1 MKASSVLSLLSL
13 ASGSLA
19 WEWGKSGKWDNKLLK
34 ANGHGTATINYTT
47 ITGFFQQD
55 DPATD
60 ASTFDYT
67 KSNFG
72 LINRTYPTDS
82 QFDPQNKRTQWERF
96 AYYVD
101 TLNRDSD
108 SNSQYKVLFMGRHGE
123 GYHNAAESF
132 YGTPAWNC
140 YWGPLDGN
148 GTVTWRDAHLTA
160 AGIAQCTKAREF
172 WTQALAASKMPAPQS
187 YYSSP
192 LARSATTANLTFA
205 SLPLPRNRPFAPVV
219 KEGLREGVSIRTC
232 DARSDRAALAAALP
246 RFRFEP
252 GFAERDEL
260 WRGDEGQGETADAHT
275 ARTRAVLDDVFA
287 ADPNTWISITS
298 HSGQI
303 AKNLLVLGHRAFG
316 LSTGQA
322 IPVLVKART
331 LSGSGTTTTTTA
343 AGWSA
348 EATCRAP
355 PVTSIAGQGC
365 VCASTVA
372 TATAV

>member
-1 MKASSVLSLLSL
+1 MKASSALTLLSL

-19 WEWGKSGKWDNKLLK
+19 WEWGKSGKWDNKLL
-34 ANGHGTATINYTT
+34 NGTATINYTT

-82 QFDPQNKRTQWERF
+82 RFDPQNERTQWERF

-160 AGIAQCTKAREF
+160 AGIAQCTKARAF
-172 WTQALAASKMPAPQS
+172 WTHALAVSKTPAPQS

-192 LARSATTANLTFA
+192 LTRAATTANLTFA
-205 SLPLPRNRPFAPVV
+205 SLPRDRPFAPVV
-219 KEGLREGVSIRTC
+219 KEGLREGISVRTC
-232 DARSDRAALAAALP
+232 DARPDRAALP
-246 RFRFEP
+246 RFFRFEP
-252 GFAERDEL
+252 GFAARDEL
-260 WRGDEGQGETADAHT
+260 WRGDEGRGETDDAHI
-275 ARTRAVLDDVFA
+275 ARTRAVLDDLFA
-287 ADPNTWISITS
+287 ADPKTWIS
-298 HSGQI
+298 
-303 AKNLLVLGHRAFG
+303 NLRVLGHRAFG

-322 IPVLVKART
+322 IPVLVEART
-331 LSGSGTTTTTTA
+331 LSGGY
-343 AGWSA
+343 GYGYGYGY
-348 EATCRAP
+348 C
-355 PVTSIAGQGC
+355 GL
-365 VCASTVA
+365 ASFGV
-372 TATAV
+372 